1 MNRQDLPYAVV
12 LLIVALENNMGKRK
26 NSPLDFWKKVNKETI
41 NGCWEWTKS
50 NIKGYGV
57 FCINSKN
64 EYAHR
69 YSMIL
74 AGYDLQDFDVLHK
87 CDNPKCVNPDH
98 LFLGTHTDNM
108 RDMVSKGRHVS
119 PTKGKPRTPEDKEKI
134 SLANKGKFVSEERKQ
149 KIKESVLKM
158 YKLKK
163 EKK

>member
-1 MNRQDLPYAVV
+1 MPINGYKHTDEHNIRISD
-12 LLIVALENNMGKRK
+12 GKRIQFI
-26 NSPLDFWKKVNKETI
+26 PLHGGKDCILWTGTVN
-41 NGCWEWTKS
+41 N
-50 NIKGYGV
+50 KGYGKV
-57 FCINSKN
+57 GYRGKDWT
-64 EYAHR
+64 AHR
-69 YSMIL
+69 LSYALNNPGVDIGKRL
-74 AGYDLQDFDVLHK
+74 VLHT
-87 CDNPKCVNPDH
+87 CDVRNCINPDH

-119 PTKGKPRTPEDKEKI
+119 HTKGKPRTPEDKEKI